1 MYFSLQQR
9 LCADFFSYILD
20 MKNDA
25 HVSLRCSLVLIL
37 LLQVYS
43 AWAQFTP
50 LVEVQGES
58 MVSPFEGQMVA
69 VTGKVTEYFGDTWY
83 MQDDFGA
90 WNGIYV
96 VGPDV
101 SIASNPPYWSG
112 DRQPEVGDVL
122 EITGM
127 VAEINGNTTIVDAVL
142 TNFVDFWN
150 ATAMGI
156 WLTADEFQDEQ
167 YEGTRVRIDNATI
180 ITSPDADGYW
190 TVSDGAGE
198 VKCWG
203 IDADDPANNE
213 DPDGPTPGDVY
224 QIYGAMHQI
233 GDEYVLHVGDIDVLS
248 LSLNEQTKRAAFRMY
263 PNPASEVLILANV
276 EPQNARNNGQLVCKD
291 LQGRIVEVFD
301 VSLGEQLDIS
311 ALQSGTYLVDWTPSH
326 LPSTHSSTFS
336 QKLMIR

>member
-1 MYFSLQQR
+1 
-9 LCADFFSYILD
+9 
-20 MKNDA
+20 
-25 HVSLRCSLVLIL
+25 
-37 LLQVYS
+37 
-43 AWAQFTP
+43 
-50 LVEVQGES
+50 
-58 MVSPFEGQMVA
+58 
-69 VTGKVTEYFGDTWY
+69 

-122 EITGM
+122 EITGI

-276 EPQNARNNGQLVCKD
+276 
-291 LQGRIVEVFD
+291 
-301 VSLGEQLDIS
+301 
-311 ALQSGTYLVDWTPSH
+311 
-326 LPSTHSSTFS
+326 
-336 QKLMIR
+336 